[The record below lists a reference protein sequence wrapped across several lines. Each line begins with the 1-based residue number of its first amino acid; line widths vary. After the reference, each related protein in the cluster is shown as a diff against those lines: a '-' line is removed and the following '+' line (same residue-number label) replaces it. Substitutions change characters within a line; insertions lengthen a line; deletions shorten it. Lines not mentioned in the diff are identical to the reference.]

1 VGDALA
7 PLDESRA
14 RPALDDLF
22 SERRQRA
29 DLIARNSAHVLIV
42 FVPVRF
48 PAVRLLLIVN
58 ETATAVTARRRV
70 LVQRVLGADHKLE
83 VEETSRRGH
92 ATRIARGAA
101 LDGVDVV
108 VVLGGD
114 GTLSETADGLAGTS
128 TALAPL
134 PGGSTNVFARSIG
147 VAYDPVQAA
156 ERLVVS
162 LARSNFRRI
171 GLGVADGRRFLFHAG
186 LGLDAAVISQVE
198 RRAFLKRYGTH
209 PLFVAMTID
218 TWLRHYDHHRPRFRV
233 EQDGESIG
241 DSAFTIVSNQRP
253 WAYLGKRPLMLAR
266 HAGLD
271 VPLTVTLFRSLD
283 LSMLVGGA
291 ISALNGG
298 QRLMHH
304 PKVVQRGDVHSLTV
318 TGYGPFPWQVDGD
331 YLGDTEHLS
340 ISWMPA
346 ALTIVM
352 PL

>member
-1 VGDALA
+1 MRV
-7 PLDESRA
+7 
-14 RPALDDLF
+14 
-22 SERRQRA
+22 
-29 DLIARNSAHVLIV
+29 
-42 FVPVRF
+42 
-48 PAVRLLLIVN
+48 LLIVN

-101 LDGVDVV
+101 LDGVEVV

-114 GTLSETADGLAGTS
+114 GTLSEAADGLAATS

-162 LARSNFRRI
+162 LARRNFRRI

-186 LGLDAAVISQVE
+186 LGLDAAVIAQVE
-198 RRAFLKRYGTH
+198 RRSFLKRYGTH
-209 PLFVAMTID
+209 PLFVATTVD
-218 TWLRHYDHHRPRFRV
+218 TWLRHYDHRRPRFRV
-233 EQDGESIG
+233 ELGDGEVVG
-241 DSAFTIVSNQRP
+241 DSAFTVVSNQRP
-253 WAYLGKRPLMLAR
+253 WAYLGRRPLMIAPE
-266 HAGLD
+266 AGLD

-283 LSMLVGGA
+283 LSMLLGGA
-291 ISALNGG
+291 ASALRGG
-298 QRLMHH
+298 RRLMHH
-304 PKVVQRGDVHSLTV
+304 PKVAQRIDVRSLTV
-318 TGYGPFPWQVDGD
+318 SGYGPFPAQVDGD
-331 YLGDTEHLS
+331 YLGDTEHLT
-340 ISWMPA
+340 ISWAPD

-352 PL
+352 PP

>member
-1 VGDALA
+1 M
-7 PLDESRA
+7 R
-14 RPALDDLF
+14 
-22 SERRQRA
+22 
-29 DLIARNSAHVLIV
+29 I
-42 FVPVRF
+42 
-48 PAVRLLLIVN
+48 LLIVN

-101 LDGVDVV
+101 LDGVEVV

-114 GTLSETADGLAGTS
+114 GTLSEAADGLAGTT

-162 LARSNFRRI
+162 LARVNFRRI

-186 LGLDAAVISQVE
+186 LGLDAAVIAQVE
-198 RRAFLKRYGTH
+198 RRSFLKRYGTH
-209 PLFVAMTID
+209 PLFVATTVD
-218 TWLRHYDHHRPRFRV
+218 TWLRHYDHRRPRFRV
-233 EQDGESIG
+233 EVGDGELVG
-241 DSAFTIVSNQRP
+241 DSAFTIISNQRP
-253 WAYLGKRPLMLAR
+253 WAYLGRRPLMIAPA
-266 HAGLD
+266 AGLD

-283 LSMLVGGA
+283 LSMLLGGA
-291 ISALNGG
+291 ASALNGG

-304 PKVVQRGDVHSLTV
+304 PKVAQRTDVRSITV
-318 TGYGPFPWQVDGD
+318 TGFGPFPWQVDGD
-331 YLGDTEHLS
+331 YLGDIEHLT
-340 ISWMPA
+340 ISWAPD

-352 PL
+352 PP

>member
-1 VGDALA
+1 M
-7 PLDESRA
+7 
-14 RPALDDLF
+14 
-22 SERRQRA
+22 
-29 DLIARNSAHVLIV
+29 
-42 FVPVRF
+42 
-48 PAVRLLLIVN
+48 RLLLIVN

-101 LDGVDVV
+101 LDGVEVV

-114 GTLSETADGLAGTS
+114 GTLSEAADGLAGTT

-162 LARSNFRRI
+162 LARVNFRRI

-186 LGLDAAVISQVE
+186 LGLDAAVIAQVE
-198 RRAFLKRYGTH
+198 RRSFLKRYGTH
-209 PLFVAMTID
+209 PLFVATTVD
-218 TWLRHYDHHRPRFRV
+218 TWLRHYDHRRPRFRV
-233 EQDGESIG
+233 ELGDGELVG
-241 DSAFTIVSNQRP
+241 DSAFTIISNQRP
-253 WAYLGKRPLMLAR
+253 WAYLGRRPLMIAPA
-266 HAGLD
+266 AGLD

-283 LSMLVGGA
+283 LSMLLGGA
-291 ISALNGG
+291 ASALNGG

-304 PKVVQRGDVHSLTV
+304 PKVAQRTDVRSITV
-318 TGYGPFPWQVDGD
+318 TGFGPFPWQVDGD
-331 YLGDTEHLS
+331 YLGDIEHLT
-340 ISWMPA
+340 ISWAPD

-352 PL
+352 PP

>member
-1 VGDALA
+1 M
-7 PLDESRA
+7 
-14 RPALDDLF
+14 
-22 SERRQRA
+22 
-29 DLIARNSAHVLIV
+29 
-42 FVPVRF
+42 
-48 PAVRLLLIVN
+48 
-58 ETATAVTARRRV
+58 

-101 LDGVDVV
+101 LDGVEVV

-114 GTLSETADGLAGTS
+114 GTLSETADGLSGTG

-162 LARSNFRRI
+162 LARGNFRRV
-171 GLGVADGRRFLFHAG
+171 GLGVAEGRRFLFHAG
-186 LGLDAAVISQVE
+186 LGLDAAVIAQVE
-198 RRAFLKRYGTH
+198 RRSFLKRYGTH
-209 PLFVAMTID
+209 PLFVATTVD
-218 TWLRHYDHHRPRFRV
+218 TWLRHYDHRRPRFRI
-233 EQDGESIG
+233 ELGDGEVVG

-253 WAYLGKRPLMLAR
+253 WAYLGRRPLMIAPE
-266 HAGLD
+266 AGLD

-283 LSMLVGGA
+283 VSMLLGGA
-291 ISALNGG
+291 ASALNGG

-304 PKVVQRGDVHSLTV
+304 PKVEQRMDVRSVTV
-318 TGYGPFPWQVDGD
+318 TGYGPFPWQLDGD
-331 YLGDTEHLS
+331 YLGDTERLT
-340 ISWMPA
+340 ISWQPD

-352 PL
+352 P

>member
-1 VGDALA
+1 MRV
-7 PLDESRA
+7 
-14 RPALDDLF
+14 
-22 SERRQRA
+22 
-29 DLIARNSAHVLIV
+29 
-42 FVPVRF
+42 
-48 PAVRLLLIVN
+48 LLIVN

-101 LDGVDVV
+101 LDGVEVV

-114 GTLSETADGLAGTS
+114 GTLSEAADGLAGTS

-147 VAYDPVQAA
+147 AAYDPVQAA

-162 LARSNFRRI
+162 LDRGNFRRI

-186 LGLDAAVISQVE
+186 LGLDAAVIAQVE
-198 RRAFLKRYGTH
+198 RRSFLKRYGTH
-209 PLFVAMTID
+209 ALFVATTVD
-218 TWLRHYDHHRPRFRV
+218 TWLRHYDRRRPRFRI
-233 EQDGESIG
+233 ELGDGEVVG
-241 DSAFTIVSNQRP
+241 DSAFAIVSNQRP
-253 WAYLGKRPLMLAR
+253 WAYLGRRPLMVAPD
-266 HAGLD
+266 AGLD
-271 VPLTVTLFRSLD
+271 VPLTLTLFRSLS
-283 LSMLVGGA
+283 LSVLLTGA
-291 ISALNGG
+291 ASALQKG

-304 PKVVQRGDVHSLTV
+304 PKVAQRTDVSSLTV

-331 YLGDTEHLS
+331 YLGDTEHLT
-340 ISWMPA
+340 ISWAPD

-352 PL
+352 PDPTVLGSRKDA

>member
-1 VGDALA
+1 M
-7 PLDESRA
+7 R
-14 RPALDDLF
+14 
-22 SERRQRA
+22 
-29 DLIARNSAHVLIV
+29 I
-42 FVPVRF
+42 
-48 PAVRLLLIVN
+48 LLIVN

-101 LDGVDVV
+101 LDGVEVV

-114 GTLSETADGLAGTS
+114 GTLSEAADGLAGTT

-162 LARSNFRRI
+162 LARVNFRRI

-186 LGLDAAVISQVE
+186 LGLDAAVIAQVE
-198 RRAFLKRYGTH
+198 RRSFLKRYGTH
-209 PLFVAMTID
+209 PLFVATTVD
-218 TWLRHYDHHRPRFRV
+218 TWLRHYDHRRPRFRV
-233 EQDGESIG
+233 ELGDGELIG
-241 DSAFTIVSNQRP
+241 DSAFTIISNQRP
-253 WAYLGKRPLMLAR
+253 WAYLGRRPLMIAPA
-266 HAGLD
+266 AGLD

-283 LSMLVGGA
+283 LSMLLGGA
-291 ISALNGG
+291 ASALNGG

-304 PKVVQRGDVHSLTV
+304 PKVAQRTDVRSITV
-318 TGYGPFPWQVDGD
+318 TGFGPFPWQVDGD
-331 YLGDTEHLS
+331 YLGDIEHLT
-340 ISWMPA
+340 ISWAPD

-352 PL
+352 PP